1 MDVVIFSQ
9 VKIALKLL
17 PFVWGCRVDLYNNK
31 FMCIS
36 MYYNNISITFVSD
49 IARGNFDQIK
59 FHKAILHAW
68 NKLHSFW
75 IIA

>member
-1 MDVVIFSQ
+1 M
-9 VKIALKLL
+9 
-17 PFVWGCRVDLYNNK
+17 DLYNNK

-59 FHKAILHAW
+59 FHKAILHAGI
-68 NKLHSFW
+68 NCILSE
-75 IIA
+75 